1 MSETVIILLD
11 RERTLRFDYNALCD
25 VEPLLREELAAI
37 LKAGRMS
44 MGDLRALMYAGMKW
58 EDPRLTLERT
68 GELIEA
74 AAIKD
79 ENFFAT
85 AVERVFEAIVACR
98 LFGARSPNAPAEA
111 APPSASDNGS
121 TRRSATPTGH

>member
-1 MSETVIILLD
+1 MSGTVIILLD
-11 RERTLRFDYNALCD
+11 RERALRFDYNALCD

-44 MGDLRALMYAGMKW
+44 MGDLRALIYAGMKW
-58 EDPRLTLERT
+58 EDARLTLERT

-85 AVERVFEAIVACR
+85 AAECVFEAIVACR

-121 TRRSATPTGH
+121 MRRSATPTDH